1 MGSQHGG
8 VGGDKGSWSHGIRGV
23 GRDPIGCGAMGSLHG
38 GVGGTSMT
46 IEL

>member
-8 VGGDKGSWSHGIRGV
+8 GGGDIKDHGIGV
-23 GRDPIGCGAMGSLHG
+23 GRDPIGCGAMGSQLG

-46 IEL
+46 IKL